1 MVVVGGA
8 TMDLTSSPEPGRP
21 LLRHTSNPGVVTQR
35 PGGVGRNIAEA
46 IARVAGSGDEP
57 PLLVSAVG
65 ADLPG
70 DALIADCKNAGV
82 DTRGV
87 RRDDSRRTAV
97 YAAMLEEEGELLSAV
112 ADMEVMDSLS
122 ADDFSGFAP
131 QIDAAPLVVADA
143 NLSPEVRPSPDCIPG
158 ERDAVRDAVRE
169 GCSRVNALNILRA
182 LTGQTIGRPRLSF

>member
-1 MVVVGGA
+1 
-8 TMDLTSSPEPGRP
+8 MDLTSSPEPGRP

-46 IARVAGSGDEP
+46 IARVAGGGGAP

-87 RRDDSRRTAV
+87 RRDGSLRTAV

-122 ADDFSGFAP
+122 ADDFGGFAP
-131 QIDAAPLVVADA
+131 QIEAAPLVVADA
-143 NLSPEVRPSPDCIPG
+143 NLSPEVWPSPDCILG
-158 ERDAVRDAVRE
+158 
-169 GCSRVNALNILRA
+169 GH
-182 LTGQTIGRPRLSF
+182 

>member
-46 IARVAGSGDEP
+46 IARVAGGGGEP

-143 NLSPEVRPSPDCIPG
+143 NLSPEVSRALTASLERG
-158 ERDAVRDAVRE
+158 MQSEMQSERDAAE
-169 GCSRVNALNILRA
+169 SM
-182 LTGQTIGRPRLSF
+182 LSPS

>member
-1 MVVVGGA
+1 MCPRRPRPLAGSIGQVVVVGGA

-46 IARVAGSGDEP
+46 IARVAGDGGAP

-158 ERDAVRDAVRE
+158 RGMQSEMQSERDAVE
-169 GCSRVNALNILRA
+169 SM
-182 LTGQTIGRPRLSF
+182 LSTS